1 MNLTEKELE
10 IMDVLWENKVP
21 MTAVEMINKG
31 KGTKSWSN
39 RSIYTFLQYLEKKG
53 AIRIARTCPINE
65 RYGKAYEPT
74 VSLPE
79 YIVETAAGIN
89 RKRSP
94 AIRISADE
102 CIKLVKDM
110 WDDE

>member
-10 IMDVLWENKVP
+10 IMDVLWESKVP
-21 MTAVEMINKG
+21 MTAVEMINKA

-39 RSIYTFLQYLEKKG
+39 RSIYTFLLYLEKKG
-53 AIRIARTCPINE
+53 AIRITCPINE
-65 RYGKAYEPT
+65 KFGKTYEPT
-74 VSLPE
+74 LSFPE
-79 YIVETAAGIN
+79 YIIENVAGIN

-102 CIKLVKDM
+102 CIKLVRDM
-110 WDDE
+110 WKDE